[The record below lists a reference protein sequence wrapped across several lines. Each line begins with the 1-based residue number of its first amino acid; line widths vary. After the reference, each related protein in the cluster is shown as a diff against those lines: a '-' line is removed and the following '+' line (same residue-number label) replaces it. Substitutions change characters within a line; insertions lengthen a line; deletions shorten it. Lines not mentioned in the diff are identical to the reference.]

1 MKTPPKLLRPVFLL
15 WRDAFSKIARV
26 AKNKPFRAVALALA
40 VLLLLLYSAVYS
52 APRSFPVGETIS
64 IPRGM
69 TLEEA
74 ARTLQEKHIIQSPFL
89 LRGAII
95 LLGKERAVHAGEYYF
110 EKRQGVFTIA
120 HRLSVGDFGFVPV
133 AVRVPEGANVKEIA
147 ALLERSL
154 NPFNAEKF
162 ISLAEEYEGYL
173 FPDTYYFL
181 PTVSPEEIIEQMRQ
195 TFRVRTSEVASD
207 IDSFGRPLEEVV
219 IMASLLEREAHDL
232 HTKQK
237 IAGVLWRRIDIGMP
251 LQVDAVFVYLLG
263 KGSDS
268 LTKEDL
274 NIDSPYNTYRYRGLP
289 PGPIGNPSLE
299 SIKAAATPSSSEY
312 LYYLADKKGE
322 THFSKT
328 FDEHKEKK
336 ELYLN

>member
-1 MKTPPKLLRPVFLL
+1 
-15 WRDAFSKIARV
+15 
-26 AKNKPFRAVALALA
+26 
-40 VLLLLLYSAVYS
+40 
-52 APRSFPVGETIS
+52 
-64 IPRGM
+64 
-69 TLEEA
+69 
-74 ARTLQEKHIIQSPFL
+74 
-89 LRGAII
+89 
-95 LLGKERAVHAGEYYF
+95 
-110 EKRQGVFTIA
+110 
-120 HRLSVGDFGFVPV
+120 
-133 AVRVPEGANVKEIA
+133 
-147 ALLERSL
+147 
-154 NPFNAEKF
+154 
-162 ISLAEEYEGYL
+162 
-173 FPDTYYFL
+173 
-181 PTVSPEEIIEQMRQ
+181 
-195 TFRVRTSEVASD
+195 
-207 IDSFGRPLEEVV
+207 
-219 IMASLLEREAHDL
+219 
-232 HTKQK
+232 
-237 IAGVLWRRIDIGMP
+237 MP